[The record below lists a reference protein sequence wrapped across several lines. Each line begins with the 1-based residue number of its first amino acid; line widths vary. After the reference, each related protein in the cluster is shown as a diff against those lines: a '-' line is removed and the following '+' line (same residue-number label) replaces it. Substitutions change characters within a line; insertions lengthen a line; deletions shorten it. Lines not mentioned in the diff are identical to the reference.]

1 MTVRRTVAQARLQF
15 FATGPAETGAVT
27 VALRPDVQAEAHDRP
42 EDLFTERPWFVP
54 SQPGPVVQATRSFTC
69 EKGQTYE

>member
-15 FATGPAETGAVT
+15 FATEP
-27 VALRPDVQAEAHDRP
+27 
-42 EDLFTERPWFVP
+42 
-54 SQPGPVVQATRSFTC
+54 QPGPVVQATRSFTC